1 MKKSSSP
8 ASTSSQKSPSA
19 PVPSAVPANLRPSHE
34 EIAGRARQLWSDYG
48 QPSGRDEEI
57 WLEAERQLRAP
68 GERTMVEET
77 ARQLAP
83 KSTGSSTGAGTV
95 QR

>member
-1 MKKSSSP
+1 MPLKKSPSVVSP
-8 ASTSSQKSPSA
+8 ASASPA
-19 PVPSAVPANLRPSHE
+19 PVTPALPPTHD

-57 WLEAERQLRAP
+57 WLEAERQLLAP
-68 GERTMVEET
+68 GDRAKVQDT

-83 KSTGSSTGAGTV
+83 KSTGSTPPADTG
-95 QR
+95 RR

>member
-1 MKKSSSP
+1 MKKTSSP
-8 ASTSSQKSPSA
+8 ASTSSQTAASTPAPS
-19 PVPSAVPANLRPSHE
+19 VVPANLRPSHE

-57 WLEAERQLRAP
+57 WLEAERQLRTP
-68 GERTMVEET
+68 GERTKVEET

-83 KSTGSSTGAGTV
+83 KSTGTSSVGGTV

>member
-8 ASTSSQKSPSA
+8 ASPSPQSSPAGSA
-19 PVPSAVPANLRPSHE
+19 SAVPANIRPSHD

-68 GERTMVEET
+68 GDRATIKET
-77 ARQLAP
+77 ARELAP
-83 KSTGSSTGAGTV
+83 KSAGSSSGAGV
-95 QR
+95 VRH